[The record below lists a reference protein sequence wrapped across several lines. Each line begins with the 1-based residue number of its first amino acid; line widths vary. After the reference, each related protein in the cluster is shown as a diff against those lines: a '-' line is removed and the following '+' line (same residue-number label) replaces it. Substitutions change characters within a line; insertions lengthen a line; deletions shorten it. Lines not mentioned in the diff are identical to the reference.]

1 MAGSFPTLAAPG
13 GFPRRS
19 FLSAVLFALLV
30 LLGVAGFIWFGSS
43 RNPYTPAGYVG
54 YLTRG
59 AMLGRAE
66 FVGLQTG
73 PTSTGRGWLL
83 DVTNVSVTPYTYT
96 EDFTNTETVLAKDNL
111 KIAFQVH
118 IVWRVR
124 PEKVRELVE
133 KYSTLQPGDSP
144 DQIVKVCYD
153 NFLKQPLRTFAR
165 DEVQQ
170 LKGLEIKDSISP
182 LGQRIKDRIVQT
194 ASGSPFQIDSVVV
207 GNIQYPPEI
216 VEAVSRKLAAT
227 QELERK
233 QTEIEIAQRD
243 KEKRVVEAEGL
254 AKAAEVINQRL
265 TPLYLQYEAV
275 KAQQAMVGSPN
286 HTTIYIPVGPMG
298 VPLVGTL
305 DPEAKGE
312 PAAAKTSA
320 RPSGVPASQP

>member
-1 MAGSFPTLAAPG
+1 MISSFPTLPASG
-13 GFPRRS
+13 GFPRRRVLP
-19 FLSAVLFALLV
+19 FLAFCLLV
-30 LLGVAGFIWFGSS
+30 FAGLAGFIWFSS
-43 RNPYTPAGYVG
+43 SSNPYTPAGYVG

-59 AMLGRAE
+59 AFLGHAE
-66 FVGLQTG
+66 FVGLQSG
-73 PTSTGRGWLL
+73 PTSPGRGWLL
-83 DVTNVSVTPYTYT
+83 SVTNVSVTPYTYT
-96 EDFTNTETVLAKDNL
+96 EEFTGGDTVLAKDNL

-124 PEKVRELVE
+124 PELVRELVE

-182 LGQRIKDRIVQT
+182 LGQRIRNRIVQT
-194 ASGSPFQIDSVVV
+194 ANGSPFQIDSVVV

-305 DPEAKGE
+305 DPETKGE
-312 PAAAKTSA
+312 PVAPKPGTK
-320 RPSGVPASQP
+320 PVGVPAGQP

>member
-1 MAGSFPTLAAPG
+1 MANSYPSLPYD
-13 GFPRRS
+13 GFNTRRLLPALVPF
-19 FLSAVLFALLV
+19 FLI
-30 LLGVAGFIWFGSS
+30 LLGVSGFIWFSSS

-59 AMLGRAE
+59 AYLGRAN

-73 PTSTGRGWLL
+73 PTSPGRCWLL

-96 EDFTNTETVLAKDNL
+96 EEFSGGETVLAKDNL

-133 KYSTLQPGDSP
+133 RYSTLQPGDSSN
-144 DQIVKVCYD
+144 QIVKICYD
-153 NFLKQPLRTFAR
+153 NFLRQPLRTFAR

-170 LKGLEIKDSISP
+170 LKGLEIKDSISA
-182 LGQRIKDRIVQT
+182 LGQRIRERIVQT
-194 ASGSPFQIDSVVV
+194 AENSPFEINSVQV

-233 QTEIEIAQRD
+233 QTEIEITRRD
-243 KEKRVVEAEGL
+243 REKRVVEAEGL
-254 AKAAEVINQRL
+254 AQAMDVINQRL
-265 TPLYLQYEAV
+265 TPLYLQYEAI
-275 KAQQAMVGSPN
+275 KAQQGMVNSPN

-305 DPEAKGE
+305 DTLEKGAPPTP
-312 PAAAKTSA
+312 PAAP
-320 RPSGVPASQP
+320 R

>member
-1 MAGSFPTLAAPG
+1 MWFSF
-13 GFPRRS
+13 
-19 FLSAVLFALLV
+19 
-30 LLGVAGFIWFGSS
+30 S
-43 RNPYTPAGYVG
+43 RNPYIPGGYVG

-59 AMLGRAE
+59 AILGRAE

-96 EDFTNTETVLAKDNL
+96 EKFTDSDTVLAKDNL

-124 PEKVRELVE
+124 PGKTRELVE
-133 KYSTLQPGDSP
+133 KFSTLQPRDSP

-165 DEVQQ
+165 DKVQQ
-170 LKGLEIKDSISP
+170 LRGLEIKDIISP
-182 LGQRIKDRIVQT
+182 LGQRIRERIVQT
-194 ASGSPFQIDSVVV
+194 ATGSPFQIDSVMV

-216 VEAVSRKLAAT
+216 VDAVSRKLAAT

-233 QTEIEIAQRD
+233 QTEVEIAQRD

-254 AKAAEVINQRL
+254 AKATEVINQRL

-275 KAQQAMVGSPN
+275 KAHQAMVDSPN

-298 VPLVGTL
+298 VPLVGAL
-305 DPEAKGE
+305 EPEGKVEPTVAK
-312 PAAAKTSA
+312 PVAK
-320 RPSGVPASQP
+320 SGVLVGQP

>member
-1 MAGSFPTLAAPG
+1 MISSFPALPAPG
-13 GFPRRS
+13 GYPRRS
-19 FLSAVLFALLV
+19 FLPFALFV
-30 LLGVAGFIWFGSS
+30 LLALAAFAGFIWFGSS

-59 AMLGRAE
+59 AVLGRAE

-96 EDFTNTETVLAKDNL
+96 EEFVGGDTVLAKDNL

-170 LKGLEIKDSISP
+170 LKGLEIKDNISP
-182 LGQRIKDRIVQT
+182 LGQRIGERIVQT
-194 ASGSPFQIDSVVV
+194 AAGSPFQIDSVVV

-233 QTEIEIAQRD
+233 QTEIAIAERD

-305 DPEAKGE
+305 DQPAKGNPG
-312 PAAAKTSA
+312 PAGDGAKQA
-320 RPSGVPASQP
+320 GVPGSEL

>member
-1 MAGSFPTLAAPG
+1 M
-13 GFPRRS
+13 
-19 FLSAVLFALLV
+19 FLFVLIV
-30 LLGVAGFIWFGSS
+30 LLGVAGFIWFSFS

-59 AMLGRAE
+59 AILSRAE

-96 EDFTNTETVLAKDNL
+96 EEFTGSDTVLAKDNL

-124 PEKVRELVE
+124 PEKTRELVE
-133 KYSTLQPGDSP
+133 KFSTLQPGDSP

-182 LGQRIKDRIVQT
+182 LGQRIHERIVQT
-194 ASGSPFQIDSVVV
+194 AGGSPFQIGSVVV
-207 GNIQYPPEI
+207 GNIQYPLEI
-216 VEAVSRKLAAT
+216 VDAVSRKLAAT
-227 QELERK
+227 
-233 QTEIEIAQRD
+233 
-243 KEKRVVEAEGL
+243 
-254 AKAAEVINQRL
+254 
-265 TPLYLQYEAV
+265 
-275 KAQQAMVGSPN
+275 
-286 HTTIYIPVGPMG
+286 
-298 VPLVGTL
+298 
-305 DPEAKGE
+305 
-312 PAAAKTSA
+312 
-320 RPSGVPASQP
+320 

>member
-1 MAGSFPTLAAPG
+1 MISSFPALSAPG
-13 GFPRRS
+13 GGPRRR
-19 FLSAVLFALLV
+19 FWPFALFV
-30 LLGVAGFIWFGSS
+30 LLALLGFAGFVWFTSS

-59 AMLGRAE
+59 AVLGRAE

-96 EDFTNTETVLAKDNL
+96 EEFTNTETVLAKDNL

-124 PEKVRELVE
+124 PEMVRALVE
-133 KYSTLQPGDSP
+133 KYSTLQPGDSS

-182 LGQRIKDRIVQT
+182 LGQRIRERIVQT
-194 ASGSPFQIDSVVV
+194 AAGSPFQIDSVVV

-216 VEAVSRKLAAT
+216 VDAVSRKLAAT

-312 PAAAKTSA
+312 PATAKPSP
-320 RPSGVPASQP
+320 RPGGTPVGQP

>member
-1 MAGSFPTLAAPG
+1 MISSFPALAAPG

-19 FLSAVLFALLV
+19 FLPVVLFALL
-30 LLGVAGFIWFGSS
+30 LLFGVAGFIWFSSS

-59 AMLGRAE
+59 AVLGRAE

-182 LGQRIKDRIVQT
+182 LGQRIRERVVQT
-194 ASGSPFQIDSVVV
+194 AAGSPFQIDSVVV

-233 QTEIEIAQRD
+233 QTEIAIAERD
-243 KEKRVVEAEGL
+243 KEKRIVEAEGL

-275 KAQQAMVGSPN
+275 KAQQAMIGSPN

-305 DPEAKGE
+305 DPEAKAE
-312 PAAAKTSA
+312 PAAAKPGTK
-320 RPSGVPASQP
+320 PGGVPASQP

>member
-1 MAGSFPTLAAPG
+1 MISSFPTLPASG
-13 GFPRRS
+13 GFPRRP
-19 FLSAVLFALLV
+19 FIPALLFGLLV
-30 LLGVAGFIWFGSS
+30 LAGVSGFIWFSSS

-59 AMLGRAE
+59 AILGRAE

-96 EDFTNTETVLAKDNL
+96 EDFNGGDTVLAKDNL

-133 KYSTLQPGDSP
+133 KYSTLQPGDSS

-170 LKGLEIKDSISP
+170 LKGLEIKDNISP
-182 LGQRIKDRIVQT
+182 LGRRIQERIVET
-194 ASGSPFQIDSVVV
+194 AAGSPFQIDSVVV

-227 QELERK
+227 QELERM
-233 QTEIEIAQRD
+233 QTQIEITQRER
-243 KEKRVVEAEGL
+243 EKRVIEAEGL

-265 TPLYLQYEAV
+265 TPLYLQYEAI
-275 KAQQAMVGSPN
+275 KAQAGMVNSPN

-298 VPLVGTL
+298 VPLVGAL
-305 DPEAKGE
+305 DPEAKD
-312 PAAAKTSA
+312 AATNQP
-320 RPSGVPASQP
+320 RPPPGAVPNKQP